1 MIISSVHDVIPWAGH
16 VNYAASKGGVMV
28 MMRSLAREL
37 VRYKRIGE
45 PKDAGKAVFLASD
58 DSDYITGMYVD
69 GGMTRHPELASGG

>member
-37 VRYKRIGE
+37 VR
-45 PKDAGKAVFLASD
+45 
-58 DSDYITGMYVD
+58 
-69 GGMTRHPELASGG
+69 

>member
-16 VNYAASKGGVMV
+16 VNYVGSNGAVMV
-28 MMRSLAREL
+28 MMKSLAREL
-37 VRYKRIGE
+37 VRSKRIGE
-45 PKDAGKAVFLASD
+45 PQDVGKAVFLASD

>member
-1 MIISSVHDVIPWAGH
+1 
-16 VNYAASKGGVMV
+16 MV

-58 DSDYITGMYVD
+58 DSDYIMGMYVD